1 MSSQVEHQGDFFQDY
16 DNKDSKLVVNA
27 GVAQPPIMNP
37 YVKKFYKKRPEILTV
52 DQYME
57 GILAGNTTILSQAI
71 TLVESYLPEHR
82 KVAQEI
88 IKRCQVESASHK
100 TMRIGITGVP
110 GAGKSTFIEAFGSY
124 MTSCGHKLAVLA
136 IDPSSEKTKG
146 SILGDKTRMET
157 LCHDP
162 NAFIRPSPSA
172 GSLGGVARKTRETIL
187 LCEAA
192 GYDTIFVETVGVGQ
206 SETAV
211 HSMTDFFL
219 LLLISGA
226 GDDLQGIK
234 RGIME
239 MSDLINVTKADGNNI
254 ERAQMARVLYVNALH
269 LFPPTESGWI
279 PTAVTSSAVTKEGLP
294 EIKQKIEEY
303 FALVKGNG
311 YYEKRRRE
319 QARYWMYESINESLK
334 NMFYENPVIEKLLPE
349 YEEAVLE
356 GTLESFTSASELI
369 DKYRESK

>member
-1 MSSQVEHQGDFFQDY
+1 MEKPVAHQGDFFPDY
-16 DNKDSKLVVNA
+16 DNKDSSLIVNE
-27 GVAQPPIMNP
+27 GVKQPPIMNP
-37 YVKKFYKKRPEILTV
+37 YVKKFYRKKPEILSV
-52 DQYME
+52 DQYMD
-57 GILAGNTTILSQAI
+57 GITSGNTTILSQAI

-82 KVAQEI
+82 TVAQEI
-88 IKRCQVESASHK
+88 IRRCQPISAERRS
-100 TMRIGITGVP
+100 MRIGITGVP

-124 MTSCGHKLAVLA
+124 LTSRGHKLAVLA
-136 IDPSSEKTKG
+136 IDPSSERTKG

-192 GYDTIFVETVGVGQ
+192 GFDTVFVETVGVGQ

-254 ERAQMARVLYVNALH
+254 EKAQMARVLYVNALH
-269 LFPPTESGWI
+269 LFPPTESGWV
-279 PTAVTSSAVTKEGLP
+279 PTAVTSSAVTKAGLD
-294 EIKQKIEEY
+294 EILAKIEEY
-303 FALVKGNG
+303 FSLVRGNG
-311 YYEKRRRE
+311 YYDKRRRE

-334 NMFYENPVIEKLLPE
+334 AMFYENPVIEKLLPE
-349 YEEAVLE
+349 YEDAVLE
-356 GTLESFTSASELI
+356 GRLESFTSASELI
-369 DKYRESK
+369 EKYKENS

>member
-1 MSSQVEHQGDFFQDY
+1 MEKPVAHQGDFFPDY
-16 DNKDSKLVVNA
+16 DNKDSSLIVNE
-27 GVAQPPIMNP
+27 GVKQPPIMNP
-37 YVKKFYKKRPEILTV
+37 YVKKFYRKKPEILSV

-57 GILAGNTTILSQAI
+57 GITSGNTTILSQAI

-82 KVAQEI
+82 TVAQEI
-88 IKRCQVESASHK
+88 IRRCQPISAERRS
-100 TMRIGITGVP
+100 MRIGITGVP

-124 MTSCGHKLAVLA
+124 LTSRGHKLAVLA
-136 IDPSSEKTKG
+136 IDPSSERTKG

-192 GYDTIFVETVGVGQ
+192 GFDTVFVETVGVGQ

-254 ERAQMARVLYVNALH
+254 EKAQMARVLYVNALH
-269 LFPPTESGWI
+269 LFPPTESGWV
-279 PTAVTSSAVTKEGLP
+279 PTAVTSSAVTKAGLD
-294 EIKQKIEEY
+294 EILAKIEEY
-303 FALVKGNG
+303 FSLVRSNG
-311 YYEKRRRE
+311 YYDKRRRE

-334 NMFYENPVIEKLLPE
+334 AMFYENPVIEKLLPE
-349 YEEAVLE
+349 YEDAVLE
-356 GTLESFTSASELI
+356 GRLESFTSASELI
-369 DKYRESK
+369 EKYKENS